1 MSVMPKMIERR
12 GRDVLITWS
21 DGSRRLYT
29 PSLLRGQCPC
39 ALCKEK
45 ERNAKPPTA
54 MVLPVL
60 TIQETRPLE
69 ISTMQPVGNYA
80 YNIQFSDG
88 HHAGIF
94 EFSLLYSLG
103 LAETPSAS

>member
-1 MSVMPKMIERR
+1 MSHIPVELKRR
-12 GRDVLITWS
+12 DRDVLISWS
-21 DGSRRLYT
+21 DGSCRRYT
-29 PSLLRGQCPC
+29 PGLLRASCPC

-45 ERNAKPPTA
+45 ERAVKPQVLT
-54 MVLPVL
+54 VLPVL
-60 TIQETRPLE
+60 TIQETLPLE

-94 EFSLLYSLG
+94 EFAFLHSIG
-103 LAETPSAS
+103 LADDQA